1 MTLKSE
7 AGHWC
12 TGPEYQQDCPWLT
25 GDKFMQVTD
34 LLLENPNLN
43 STHLF
48 RADILYDSA
57 GILQT
62 VHDRERQCGFTNGES
77 ESLDAS
83 SANEHEFSP
92 VDVIAQAPML
102 EGAILMRR
110 VLRRL
115 IPRKPQ
121 LDRALDQWCYIY
133 YRHHSLSRTKN
144 KDEVEDEHSDTL
156 ASSSSDIIVAYVP
169 LVSSEADMPW
179 YHPPVQALAYLYGH
193 TSTGTDDNNATLSV
207 HFLPF
212 KSSRTDINTNSG
224 PTPTADSLPP
234 RLHRTF
240 ISLLRTFLRLAK
252 NPAPDKHGP
261 KPEPG
266 GSVSV
271 SIPLSAV
278 NASLAPSALKD
289 TILPQHVVQNTYTR
303 LKQQYAPDLISRWV
317 ESTEPSKHV
326 FEDLSIAA
334 FVIELWKQMYP
345 DTTKFPGFV
354 DLACGNGVLTYILI
368 KEGYRGRGFDA
379 RRRKTWQVLG
389 IDEYLDEMICVPE
402 PFLEQYNY
410 YNTAATNT
418 NDNGNDS
425 DSTAAATN
433 DLLRN
438 TKFHNGIFEPGTFI
452 ISNHADE
459 LTPWTPLLAA
469 LSNPQ
474 NPLPFLSIPCCSH
487 ALSGAK
493 HRYWHSEIRPQSQ
506 PDSRSPPGTGTLRSN
521 GEETEYQP
529 ATGDLKAL
537 RAAKVKAANH
547 TDDKSM
553 YACLTR
559 KTVALG
565 EEVGFQVELT
575 LMRIPSTRNIG
586 IVGNR
591 RRAAAATAP
600 TPSSSSETSNSNANA
615 LRSKISALLERE
627 CAMSGGVGEAAKTW
641 IERAQKLQGGVGRG
655 KVNLGGQPQP
665 AAVD

>member
-77 ESLDAS
+77 ESLDAE
-83 SANEHEFSP
+83 SAHEYEVVQ
-92 VDVIAQAPML
+92 VDVGVDIDAQAPKL
-102 EGAILMRR
+102 EGAILKRR

-121 LDRALDQWCYIY
+121 LDRALDQWCHIY
-133 YRHHSLSRTKN
+133 HRHQRLAESGAGDEAEKRHSVATAR
-144 KDEVEDEHSDTL
+144 
-156 ASSSSDIIVAYVP
+156 SDIIVVYMP
-169 LVSSEADMPW
+169 LVDSEADMPW
-179 YHPPVQALAYLYGH
+179 YHPPVQTLAYFYQH
-193 TSTGTDDNNATLSV
+193 TGTGTDNNATLSV

-212 KSSRTDINTNSG
+212 KSSRTDTNTNSG

-252 NPAPDKHGP
+252 NPAPEKHGP
-261 KPEPG
+261 KPEPD

-278 NASLAPSALKD
+278 DASLAPSALKD

-303 LKQQYAPDLISRWV
+303 LKQEYAPDLISRWV

-345 DTTKFPGFV
+345 DSAKFPGFV

-379 RRRKTWQVLG
+379 RKRKTWQVLG
-389 IDEYLDEMICVPE
+389 IDEFLDEMICVPQ
-402 PFLEQYNY
+402 PFLDQYHY
-410 YNTAATNT
+410 YITATNT
-418 NDNGNDS
+418 NDNGS
-425 DSTAAATN
+425 DSTA
-433 DLLRN
+433 DLLSN
-438 TKFHNGIFEPGTFI
+438 TKVHNGIFEPGKFI

-469 LSNPQ
+469 LSDPQ

-487 ALSGAK
+487 AFSGAK
-493 HRYWHSEIRPQSQ
+493 HRYWPSEIRPGPSTQLPNDGDAEPQ
-506 PDSRSPPGTGTLRSN
+506 P
-521 GEETEYQP
+521 E
-529 ATGDLKAL
+529 TGDLKAL

-559 KTVALG
+559 KTVALA

-591 RRAAAATAP
+591 RRAAAATTP

-655 KVNLGGQPQP
+655 KVNLRGQPQP